1 MKRIALFVSAV
12 ALTATASLVCAD
24 PGKDESGK
32 GRYEDKS
39 EFRNDRD
46 DDKSRK
52 ERDDRS
58 GSRSGVRESYFR
70 DRGYTRLD
78 IPPGHYPPPGE
89 CRVWFPD
96 RPAGQQPPPEGC
108 RIVPP
113 GAWAIRHPADRPDHV
128 HVVVYEPERPGSV
141 YAVGEF
147 EIGSGGL
154 VRVVLDP

>member
-1 MKRIALFVSAV
+1 MKRLALFVSAV
-12 ALTATASLVCAD
+12 VLTGSASLVGAD

-32 GRYEDKS
+32 DRNEGKS
-39 EFRNDRD
+39 EYRHDRGDDRNL
-46 DDKSRK
+46 K

-58 GSRSGVRESYFR
+58 GSRGNGRESYFR

-96 RPAGQQPPPEGC
+96 RPAGQQPPPGGC
-108 RIVPP
+108 RNVPP